1 MYRIVLASGCGLVI
15 LASLGAYAGVL
26 NVGNPTVED
35 NLYTVPILLNS
46 GPDSVAALDFR
57 LQYDPAVFRPVSA
70 MAGLAAQQANKIV
83 TANMPVEGEYIV
95 VMMGLNQTTL
105 ETGEVARVF
114 FERLTSPDAGQSR
127 IEIIEPTLATLE
139 GTEIPVSANGLT
151 VRFAGRDL
159 ENDSDASKER
169 PAESESPATGNDPSG
184 GQLPDGSAGDT
195 VTRES
200 GDWMAGFFDDPEAV
214 RDRIAAKQ
222 AAAPDELEGGAAAQ
236 VQWPVAMPPPDESG
250 AVSSGTDGNA
260 KTTADE
266 NDGVGNASGAQAPGE
281 TILREASSGPVTI
294 ELSGERGSEDAADAP
309 ASPAADTKAP
319 RVPSRIV
326 WLMVAVAAGIA
337 LVLLGLTKLRK

>member
-1 MYRIVLASGCGLVI
+1 MYRFVLASGCGLVI

-35 NLYTVPILLNS
+35 NLYTVPIVLNN
-46 GPDSVAALDFR
+46 GTDGVAALDFR

-83 TANMPVEGEYIV
+83 TANMPAEGEYIV

-114 FERLTSPDAGQSR
+114 FERLASPEAGQSR

-151 VRFAGRDL
+151 VRFAGRDR
-159 ENDSDASKER
+159 ENDSEESKDH
-169 PAESESPATGNDPSG
+169 PAESDSPETGNNRSG
-184 GQLPDGSAGDT
+184 GQSPDGSAGDA

-200 GDWMAGFFDDPEAV
+200 SEWMAGFFDDPEAV
-214 RDRIAAKQ
+214 RERIAAKQ
-222 AAAPDELEGGAAAQ
+222 AAAPGELDNGAATQ
-236 VQWPVAMPPPDESG
+236 IQFPVAMPTPGDSG
-250 AVSSGTDGNA
+250 IAGSGTNGNTR
-260 KTTADE
+260 TTVEE
-266 NDGVGNASGAQAPGE
+266 NDRIDNTSGVQAPGE
-281 TILREASSGPVTI
+281 TILTEASSGPVTI
-294 ELSGERGSEDAADAP
+294 ELSRERGSEDAADAP
-309 ASPAADTKAP
+309 ASLAADTKAR

-326 WLMVAVAAGIA
+326 WLMVAVSGMA
-337 LVLLGLTKLRK
+337 LVLLGLAKLRK